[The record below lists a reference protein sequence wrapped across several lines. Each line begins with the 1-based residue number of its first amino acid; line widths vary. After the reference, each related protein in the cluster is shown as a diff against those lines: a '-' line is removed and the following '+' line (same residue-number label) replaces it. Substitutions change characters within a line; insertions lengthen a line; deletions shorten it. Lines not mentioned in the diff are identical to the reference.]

1 MRRLA
6 WMLGFVFCI
15 GCADSPTETA
25 EPTSTQPSS
34 FTDITTQA
42 GLDGARSPAR
52 PMDHILESTGTGVAV
67 GDYDGDGLEDL
78 YFSAQPTIAQ
88 HLAGEAG
95 PPNRL
100 MRNNGDG
107 TFSDVAAATGV
118 DLRAWSNAAYFV
130 DYDNDGDQ
138 DLFVLCWGRDYL
150 YRNKGDGSFEEIG
163 EQAGVAGTE
172 QDWSSAAA
180 FGDLDQDGDVEIW
193 ITQYAT
199 YDPADPPHA
208 GIAPNWRGLD
218 VFLGPKGLPG
228 QRDRLLSNNGD
239 GSFRDISREAGL
251 FDQPGLYGL
260 GVVMHDFD
268 RDGDIDVYVANDSVV
283 NQLWR
288 NDGRLPLVEIGTLSG
303 TATNE
308 NAVEQA
314 GMGVEVADFDDN
326 GFPDLYVTNFSHDWN
341 TLYWNDGDLNF
352 RDGTFEAQLSDS
364 FSAMGW
370 GAKAIDFDLDGR
382 LDLAVAN
389 GHIYPQVDEQPQLG
403 SRMRQPNALS
413 RQTESGRFERVN
425 DASWSAEENSRGLAT
440 FDVDRDGDL
449 DLIWTHLDAAP
460 TLLRNDAAPD
470 RQRIAFL
477 LEGTRSNRDAL
488 GAVIELT
495 AGGRT
500 QTRLVQPFGSFLSQS
515 SRGVY
520 FGVGDAA
527 FADRVVVR
535 WPSGESAE
543 WTDLESGR
551 MYAVREGDG
560 IVDRTAFAEPQR

>member
-180 FGDLDQDGDVEIW
+180 FGDLSENSEW
-193 ITQYAT
+193 
-199 YDPADPPHA
+199 
-208 GIAPNWRGLD
+208 
-218 VFLGPKGLPG
+218 
-228 QRDRLLSNNGD
+228 
-239 GSFRDISREAGL
+239 EA
-251 FDQPGLYGL
+251 
-260 GVVMHDFD
+260 
-268 RDGDIDVYVANDSVV
+268 A
-283 NQLWR
+283 
-288 NDGRLPLVEIGTLSG
+288 IGTWTSS
-303 TATNE
+303 TPAAT
-308 NAVEQA
+308 
-314 GMGVEVADFDDN
+314 
-326 GFPDLYVTNFSHDWN
+326 TS
-341 TLYWNDGDLNF
+341 
-352 RDGTFEAQLSDS
+352 RSIEA
-364 FSAMGW
+364 A
-370 GAKAIDFDLDGR
+370 R
-382 LDLAVAN
+382 
-389 GHIYPQVDEQPQLG
+389 
-403 SRMRQPNALS
+403 
-413 RQTESGRFERVN
+413 
-425 DASWSAEENSRGLAT
+425 
-440 FDVDRDGDL
+440 
-449 DLIWTHLDAAP
+449 
-460 TLLRNDAAPD
+460 
-470 RQRIAFL
+470 
-477 LEGTRSNRDAL
+477 
-488 GAVIELT
+488 
-495 AGGRT
+495 
-500 QTRLVQPFGSFLSQS
+500 
-515 SRGVY
+515 
-520 FGVGDAA
+520 
-527 FADRVVVR
+527 
-535 WPSGESAE
+535 
-543 WTDLESGR
+543 
-551 MYAVREGDG
+551 
-560 IVDRTAFAEPQR
+560 